1 MHYNGV
7 DWIDKPKVSDG
18 LWICWVYNPTYPLE
32 SGICSQNTHQG
43 QQMYPSGN

>member
-18 LWICWVYNPTYPLE
+18 LWIYWVYNPTYP
-32 SGICSQNTHQG
+32 QYQR
-43 QQMYPSGN
+43 PSEISDGL

>member
-18 LWICWVYNPTYPLE
+18 LWICWVYNPTYPLKFFQTAFFMR
-32 SGICSQNTHQG
+32 IVKCKKK
-43 QQMYPSGN
+43 